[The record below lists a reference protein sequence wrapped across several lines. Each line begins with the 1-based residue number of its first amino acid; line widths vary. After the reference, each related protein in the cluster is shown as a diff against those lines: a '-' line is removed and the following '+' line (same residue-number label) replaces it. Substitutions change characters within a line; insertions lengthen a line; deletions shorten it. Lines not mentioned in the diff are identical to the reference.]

1 MIIFSPDGK
10 YTYVCSS
17 FTPETVVIDTA
28 TYEIVGRI
36 KQVSTFCPNIA
47 ASPDGYQVGIGP
59 CSFCQQGS
67 WFWLLL
73 QMSSAAGHVFF
84 CS

>member
-10 YTYVCSS
+10 YAYVCSS

-28 TYEIVGRI
+28 SYETVGRI

-47 ASPDGYQVGIGP
+47 ASPDGSQVGSVLPFSRLFVAGP
-59 CSFCQQGS
+59 PVAS
-67 WFWLLL
+67 L
-73 QMSSAAGHVFF
+73 AGHFPYSLPGV
-84 CS
+84 